1 MTEITFQ
8 KEDFNDV
15 YLPYLDNNRRFLVF
29 YGGAGSGKSV
39 FIAQRFLYKCL
50 KEPYFRLIYC
60 RKVANSIR
68 SSQFLLFKD
77 LIMRS
82 GLIQFFNIKE
92 STMEIE
98 CANGNKMIAHGL
110 DNIEKIKSIQE
121 PTDIW
126 VEEATEVSKQEVSQ
140 LNLRLR
146 TKKATHNQVTL
157 SFNPIS
163 SEHWI
168 YDSFIVKREFDAD
181 VVKTTYHDNRFLPDE
196 YKAQL
201 EALKQTDENYYKVY
215 CLGEWGGKIK
225 GVIYQNWKLC
235 DHFPQFADY
244 IWGLDFGFNDP
255 TALVKIGI
263 VDKKHAYIQ
272 QKIYRT
278 GLTNSDLINELRK
291 LDIGKDPIYADN
303 ARPEAIEEIYRAG
316 FNIKPCDKGK
326 DSIQNGI
333 DFVKSMNLNI
343 MDDSPDLVKELNNY
357 KWAEDKNGNLIES
370 KPVDF
375 FNHLL
380 DGTRYALHTHIGRP
394 TGAFRISVI

>member
-1 MTEITFQ
+1 MTEITFN
-8 KEDFNDV
+8 KSDFNDC
-15 YLPYLDNNRRFLVF
+15 YLPYIDNTSRFLVF

-39 FIAQRFLYKCL
+39 FIAQRYLYRCL
-50 KEPYFRLIYC
+50 NEPYFRLIYC

-77 LIMRS
+77 LITRS
-82 GLIQFFNIKE
+82 GLDQFFHIKE
-92 STMEIE
+92 GTMEIE

-121 PTDIW
+121 PSDIW
-126 VEEATEVSKQEVSQ
+126 VEEATETTKQEVTQ

-146 TKKATHNQVTL
+146 TKKARFNQVCL

-168 YDSFIVKREFDAD
+168 YDSFIVKKEFEAD
-181 VVKTTYHDNRFLPDE
+181 ILKTTYLDNKFLPIE

-225 GVIYQNWKLC
+225 GVIYQNWKMC

-244 IWGLDFGFNDP
+244 IYGLDFGFNDP
-255 TALVKIGI
+255 TALVKVGI
-263 VDKKHAYIQ
+263 VDRKHAFVQ
-272 QKIYRT
+272 QKIFRT
-278 GLTNSDLINELRK
+278 GLTNADLIAELKK
-291 LDIGKDPIYADN
+291 LDIGKNPIYADN

-326 DSIQNGI
+326 DSVQNGI

-343 MDDSPDLVKELNNY
+343 MDDSPDLIKELNNY

-380 DGTRYALHTHIGRP
+380 DALRYCLHTHIGRP
-394 TGAFRISVI
+394 QGAFRISVI